1 MSDLIEA
8 PEGIA
13 EATTQDGQAEI
24 QEAFFEAPDG
34 TKYASPDELREALTS
49 KYIPQ
54 PEWTKK
60 TQGLARE
67 RSEFQRQKDEWERQ
81 RQENEAKYK
90 RSAEYE
96 QFDKFINQRPDA
108 YRRWRQEIENGA
120 TPNDLRSQIK
130 QEIAEEYGSD
140 LKELKTW
147 RQQQEAEAQRKAVYV
162 QMKTKYKD
170 FDEGA
175 MDKMLDDLADGDLSA
190 FTEALYFSGK
200 GRKAPGEIAAE
211 IAGNMEEQQAA
222 GLPGGAPRGIANRSA
237 GKPKTLDD
245 ARRLLKAKL
254 HNTS

>member
-1 MSDLIEA
+1 MSDVIEA

-13 EATTQDGQAEI
+13 EATPQDGRAEI
-24 QEAFFEAPDG
+24 EAAFYEAPDG
-34 TKYASPDELREALTS
+34 TERFATKDELDKAWKERVPKSVFT
-49 KYIPQ
+49 Q
-54 PEWTKK
+54 K
-60 TQGLARE
+60 TQRLARDQA
-67 RSEFQRQKDEWERQ
+67 EFQRQQQEWERQ
-81 RQENEAKYK
+81 RKEQEAKYK

-108 YRRWRQEIENGA
+108 YRRWKQEIENGA

-130 QEIAEEYGSD
+130 QEIAQEYGSD

-147 RQQQEAEAQRKAVYV
+147 RQQQEAEAQRKAVYA
-162 QMKTKYKD
+162 QMKTKHKD
-170 FDEGA
+170 FDEEA
-175 MDKMLDDLADGDLSA
+175 MNKMLDDLADGDLSA